1 MDHVTLTVDSNGD
14 IKFLVSPLSQG
25 FLDSDSVVRRASHVE
40 PRNIILRC
48 VFHTL
53 RLFGDTGR
61 IADWT
66 RCWNID
72 WRVNLSPVNG
82 PILPITFT
90 NRQTAI
96 DFEVNW
102 LEENFL
108 A

>member
-14 IKFLVSPLSQG
+14 IKFLVSPLSEG
-25 FLDSDSVVRRASHVE
+25 FLDSDSTVKRASHVE
-40 PRNIILRC
+40 PWNPFIRC

-61 IADWT
+61 VADWS
-66 RCWNID
+66 RRWSID

-90 NRQTAI
+90 NRATAI
-96 DFEVNW
+96 EFEVKW
-102 LEENFL
+102 LEDNFL